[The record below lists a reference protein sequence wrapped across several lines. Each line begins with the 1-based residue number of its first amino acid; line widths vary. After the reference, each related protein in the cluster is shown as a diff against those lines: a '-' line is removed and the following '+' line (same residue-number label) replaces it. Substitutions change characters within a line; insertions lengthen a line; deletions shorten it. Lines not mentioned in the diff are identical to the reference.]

1 MKIKIIFRI
10 THLILI
16 CFLAIIN
23 YYNFAVIV
31 YTSNR
36 DGKSLNTAEQFL
48 SHFCH
53 RMPSRTIWISEI
65 PMGLCSRCSGIY
77 LSLLS
82 TLFLSFIQQDVFK
95 RKNLKYAIVLLLP
108 LIIDGTLQ
116 FIGPYTSSNII
127 RLTTGL
133 LFGFS
138 LGYLI
143 IYFTTSKNIRSLYEN
158 F

>member
-1 MKIKIIFRI
+1 
-10 THLILI
+10 
-16 CFLAIIN
+16 
-23 YYNFAVIV
+23 
-31 YTSNR
+31 
-36 DGKSLNTAEQFL
+36 
-48 SHFCH
+48 
-53 RMPSRTIWISEI
+53 
-65 PMGLCSRCSGIY
+65 MGLCSRCSGIY